1 MTTTAVALFPRI
13 EISDAQ
19 SLFSKE
25 RVGEP
30 EAGCVVRDPAASDT
44 AVNWMSSDQIHDFPE
59 ARSRVEACCQ
69 SLVDAG
75 AARWWINDAGHTEL
89 HMNSGESYLFGELG
103 ITRIR

>member
-1 MTTTAVALFPRI
+1 MTAATVALFPRI
-13 EISDAQ
+13 EVSDAQ
-19 SLFSKE
+19 PLFPEE

-30 EAGCVVRDPAASDT
+30 KQAAPLASPEPDMS
-44 AVNWMSSDQIHDFPE
+44 VNWMSASPMNDFPE
-59 ARSRVEACCQ
+59 VRCRVEAYCQ
-69 SLVDAG
+69 SLVDTG

>member
-1 MTTTAVALFPRI
+1 MSAATVALFPRI
-13 EISDAQ
+13 EVSDAQ
-19 SLFSKE
+19 PLFPEE

-30 EAGCVVRDPAASDT
+30 EAGCVACDLAAPDM
-44 AVNWMSSDQIHDFPE
+44 AVNWMSTSPTNDFPE
-59 ARSRVEACCQ
+59 VRSRVEAYCQ
-69 SLVDAG
+69 SLVDTG